1 MGDGNTLAPDQIASG
16 FLPGSLFELL
26 ESKKSKS
33 GEPIPVVIAVLRTG
47 QLFSIENNQGDVG
60 GRETTVGSPVVS
72 LTVGVNQT
80 FTNLLD
86 PIIVNVRILVK
97 VSLF

>member
-16 FLPGSLFELL
+16 FLPGSMFELL
-26 ESKKSKS
+26 ESKS

-47 QLFSIENNQGDVG
+47 QLFSIESNQGDVG

>member
-1 MGDGNTLAPDQIASG
+1 MGNESTLAPDQIASG
-16 FLPGSLFELL
+16 FLPGSLFELI
-26 ESKKSKS
+26 ESKELSS
-33 GEPIPVVIAVLRTG
+33 GKPIPVLIAVLKTG
-47 QLFSIENNQGDVG
+47 QLFSIENNQRDVG
-60 GRETTVGSPVVS
+60 DRETTVGSPVVS

-97 VSLF
+97 V